1 MPGVLQE
8 SIKNQIQAII
18 KKEKGNIM
26 SDENGMIYVGGLWKG
41 ETKSGDKM
49 LSGKVGMVKIVILPN
64 KKKERGDKRPDVNI
78 FITQAE
84 KKEGSSSGGGSDD
97 IPF

>member
-1 MPGVLQE
+1 
-8 SIKNQIQAII
+8 
-18 KKEKGNIM
+18 M

-41 ETKSGDKM
+41 ETKGGDKM

-78 FITQAE
+78 FIAQAE
-84 KKEGSSSGGGSDD
+84 KKEGSGGPSGSDD